1 MKNIIEFIE
10 DPMKK
15 LAEIV
20 TNEIIEKLNQK

>member
-10 DPMKK
+10 DPMKE